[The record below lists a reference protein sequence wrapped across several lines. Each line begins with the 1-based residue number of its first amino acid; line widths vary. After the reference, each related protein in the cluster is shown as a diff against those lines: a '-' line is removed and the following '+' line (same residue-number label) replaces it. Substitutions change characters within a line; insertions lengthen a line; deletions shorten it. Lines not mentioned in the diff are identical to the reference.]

1 MPRNK
6 SRLHHNL
13 WEEEEEEEEEVEG
26 WRIYRQR

>member
-13 WEEEEEEEEEVEG
+13 WEEEEEEEVEG